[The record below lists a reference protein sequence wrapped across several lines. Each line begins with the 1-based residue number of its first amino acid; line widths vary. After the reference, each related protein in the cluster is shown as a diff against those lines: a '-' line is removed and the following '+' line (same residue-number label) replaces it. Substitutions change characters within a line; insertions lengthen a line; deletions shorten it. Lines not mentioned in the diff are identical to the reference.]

1 MDVPTVGAAEATPQ
15 QTPPV
20 ASPQGGPGQPPQPVQ
35 QAQPVAQPS
44 GHSAGSGAL
53 SSVVAKL
60 FAEDGAEKSQAVSVS
75 YRVEHD
81 PNIIVT
87 VFTDPNTGQEIAQ
100 IPPEVMVQFAQF
112 FDKQS
117 GVTLDRNA

>member
-1 MDVPTVGAAEATPQ
+1 MDVQTVGAAEATPQ

-20 ASPQGGPGQPPQPVQ
+20 ASPQGGQPPAPEAVPQSSP
-35 QAQPVAQPS
+35 
-44 GHSAGSGAL
+44 HEDHSGAL
-53 SSVVAKL
+53 TPVVAKL
-60 FAEDGAEKSQAVSVS
+60 FAEDGAEKSVAVNVS

-81 PNIIVT
+81 PDIIVT

-117 GVTLDRNA
+117 GVTLDRSA

>member
-1 MDVPTVGAAEATPQ
+1 MDVPHVGAAEAAPQ

-20 ASPQGGPGQPPQPVQ
+20 AAPQGGGQQETAGLPAAPGGSSN
-35 QAQPVAQPS
+35 S
-44 GHSAGSGAL
+44 GPL

-60 FAEDGAEKSQAVSVS
+60 FAEDGAIKSEAVNVS
-75 YRVEHD
+75 YRIEHD

-87 VFTDPNTGQEIAQ
+87 VFTDPTTGQEIAQ

-112 FDKQS
+112 FDKES
-117 GVTLDRNA
+117 GVTLDRSA

>member
-1 MDVPTVGAAEATPQ
+1 MDVQTVGAAEATPQ

-20 ASPQGGPGQPPQPVQ
+20 ASPQGGQPPAP
-35 QAQPVAQPS
+35 QPVAQTS
-44 GHSAGSGAL
+44 QHVDHTGENSGAL
-53 SSVVAKL
+53 SSTVAKL
-60 FAEDGAEKSQAVSVS
+60 FSEDGAEKSAAVNVS

-100 IPPEVMVQFAQF
+100 IPPEVMVQLAQF

-117 GVTLDRNA
+117 GVTLDRSA

>member
-1 MDVPTVGAAEATPQ
+1 MDVHAVGAAEATPQ

-20 ASPQGGPGQPPQPVQ
+20 AVPAPQGGEQSQNATQG
-35 QAQPVAQPS
+35 APS
-44 GHSAGSGAL
+44 GENSGPL
-53 SSVVAKL
+53 TSVVAKL
-60 FAEDGAEKSQAVSVS
+60 FAQDGAERSDSVTVS
-75 YRVEHD
+75 YRIEHD

-100 IPPEVMVQFAQF
+100 VPPEVMVQLAQF

-117 GVTLDRNA
+117 GVTLDRSA

>member
-1 MDVPTVGAAEATPQ
+1 MDVPQVGAVEPVPQ
-15 QTPPV
+15 QVPPV
-20 ASPQGGPGQPPQPVQ
+20 AAPQGGGQHENGLPAAP
-35 QAQPVAQPS
+35 AGNSNS
-44 GHSAGSGAL
+44 GPL

-60 FAEDGAEKSQAVSVS
+60 FAEDGAEKSDAVSVS

-81 PNIIVT
+81 PNIVVT
-87 VFTDPNTGQEIAQ
+87 VFTDPTTGLEIAQ

-117 GVTLDRNA
+117 GVTLDRSA

>member
-1 MDVPTVGAAEATPQ
+1 MDVPHVGAAEAAPQ

-20 ASPQGGPGQPPQPVQ
+20 AAPQSAPQGGGQPD
-35 QAQPVAQPS
+35 QALPTVPDSTKNS
-44 GHSAGSGAL
+44 GPL
-53 SSVVAKL
+53 SSIVAKL
-60 FAEDGAEKSQAVSVS
+60 FAEDGAVKSEAVNVS

-100 IPPEVMVQFAQF
+100 IPPEVMVQLAQF
-112 FDKQS
+112 FDKES
-117 GVTLDRNA
+117 GVTLDRSA

>member
-20 ASPQGGPGQPPQPVQ
+20 ASPQGGQPPAP
-35 QAQPVAQPS
+35 QPVAQDS
-44 GHSAGSGAL
+44 QHAESTGAL
-53 SSVVAKL
+53 SPVVAKL
-60 FAEDGAEKSQAVSVS
+60 FAGDGAEKSVSVNVS

-87 VFTDPNTGQEIAQ
+87 VFTDPTTGQEIAQ

-117 GVTLDRNA
+117 GVTLDRSA

>member
-20 ASPQGGPGQPPQPVQ
+20 APPQGGQPQGGQPPAQQP
-35 QAQPVAQPS
+35 AAQPS
-44 GHSAGSGAL
+44 QHAENTGAL
-53 SSVVAKL
+53 SSIVAKL

-75 YRVEHD
+75 YRIEHD